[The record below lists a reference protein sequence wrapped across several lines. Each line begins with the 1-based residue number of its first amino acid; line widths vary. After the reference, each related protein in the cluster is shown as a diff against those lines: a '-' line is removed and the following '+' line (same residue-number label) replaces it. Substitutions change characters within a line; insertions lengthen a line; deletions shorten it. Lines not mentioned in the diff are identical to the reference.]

1 MDMDYKTLT
10 NKVCQCHP
18 RNQLTEYEKFSPYT
32 PWRVQVCNLNPQL
45 GIFPRC

>member
-18 RNQLTEYEKFSPYT
+18 RYRLTEYEKFSPYT
-32 PWRVQVCNLNPQL
+32 SYVSKDKTLL
-45 GIFPRC
+45 LFL